1 MRSPLLLAA
10 LLTLAVTGASAQATQ
25 PAQPAAPGMS
35 PEASPHG
42 QGAVGEPLQPGAN
55 SFTEAQVRERFGK
68 MGFGEITDLKKTDQ
82 GIWQGTATHA
92 GKQVRI
98 GMDYRGNVAAQ

>member
-1 MRSPLLLAA
+1 MRSPSLPAVLLA
-10 LLTLAVTGASAQATQ
+10 LAVTGASAQTPQ
-25 PAQPAAPGMS
+25 TNPAAPGA
-35 PEASPHG
+35 PPHG